1 MCRLNCTNPV
11 TPGTVA
17 YRVKVPL
24 QVPQLIQRRFA
35 NRHGAPERK
44 VATGREFIILL
55 TCLMASAALSIDLM
69 LPAFPEMRQEFGM
82 SPDST
87 QVSWVVTSYFL
98 GLAVGPWL
106 YGPASDRYGRRAPL
120 FAGLTLFI
128 VGALLASVAPS
139 WGWVIAARF
148 IWGLG
153 TAAPRALSTA
163 MIRDRYEGSAM
174 AQLMSR
180 MVAVFLLVPILAP
193 SIGAGL
199 INIAPWRIVFWVP
212 AGVALILMIW
222 SRRLPET
229 LDLDK
234 RRPFTW
240 SAVGQ
245 AGREVLT
252 HRATLSFIIAMTFL
266 FAVMTTYLSGSEV
279 IVEDVY
285 GYGSWFPLIFGT
297 LAVLLAIN
305 SLNNARVVQRMGINK
320 LVRQSAL
327 VGVGTSLL
335 LVIVSLANNG
345 KPNFWLFFIAL
356 ALVVPVAQG
365 LVPNCN
371 TAAMMPVPHI
381 AGTASSIIATIST
394 AGAALLG
401 NLATSQFDGT
411 VRPLA
416 LIIFTFISIGA
427 IAIFIGTK
435 ATKLSSDADVTTN
448 SA

>member
-1 MCRLNCTNPV
+1 
-11 TPGTVA
+11 
-17 YRVKVPL
+17 
-24 QVPQLIQRRFA
+24 
-35 NRHGAPERK
+35 
-44 VATGREFIILL
+44 
-55 TCLMASAALSIDLM
+55 
-69 LPAFPEMRQEFGM
+69 
-82 SPDST
+82 
-87 QVSWVVTSYFL
+87 
-98 GLAVGPWL
+98 
-106 YGPASDRYGRRAPL
+106 
-120 FAGLTLFI
+120 
-128 VGALLASVAPS
+128 
-139 WGWVIAARF
+139 
-148 IWGLG
+148 
-153 TAAPRALSTA
+153 
-163 MIRDRYEGSAM
+163 M

-212 AGVALILMIW
+212 AGVALLLMIW

-229 LDLDK
+229 LALDK

-335 LVIVSLANNG
+335 LVIVSLTNNG

-356 ALVVPVAQG
+356 ALVVPIAQG

-371 TAAMMPVPHI
+371 TVAMMPMPHI
-381 AGTASSIIATIST
+381 AGTASSIIATVST

-416 LIIFTFISIGA
+416 IIIFTFISIGA

-435 ATKLSSDADVTTN
+435 ATNSSPETDVTTN
-448 SA
+448 SV